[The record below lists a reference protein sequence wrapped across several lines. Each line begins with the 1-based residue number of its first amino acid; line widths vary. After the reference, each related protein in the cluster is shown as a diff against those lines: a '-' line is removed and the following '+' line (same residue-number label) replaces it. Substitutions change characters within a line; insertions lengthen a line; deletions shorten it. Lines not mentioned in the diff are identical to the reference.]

1 MRINFIIFLA
11 IFCLNFAAYGSEQP
25 GSADL
30 LSAGLNALGNTRPQA
45 AYKQFIQ
52 VHQIISPHPDKDIES
67 FIQRA
72 NSGESDSF
80 ALIAFYIWSGYAGF
94 REDKPAGKLA
104 LNRAMTDG
112 SSQAPYWIAQTFFQA
127 NEGNDQEKADNFIT
141 GIQWLGV
148 SAGMGATLAHDKAME
163 IIDETA
169 KSDQKLKTT
178 LMGIYN
184 SGLEESKNYKRDT
197 ISPKNSDRKSSS
209 TKRGSQSAR

>member
-1 MRINFIIFLA
+1 MRTNFIIFLT
-11 IFCLNFAAYGSEQP
+11 IFLLSFAAYGSERP
-25 GSADL
+25 ETSDL
-30 LSAGLNALGNTRPQA
+30 LSAGLKALGNARPQA

-52 VHQIISPHPDKDIES
+52 VHQIITPHPDKEIES

-127 NEGNDQEKADNFIT
+127 NEGNDQEKADNFLT

-148 SAGMGATLAHDKAME
+148 SAGMGETQAHDKAIE

-178 LMGIYN
+178 LMGVYN
-184 SGLEESKNYKRDT
+184 SGLEDSKNYKRDT
-197 ISPKNSDRKSSS
+197 TSPNSARKSSS